1 MKPLDIAAT
10 AEASENCLQYVI
22 LPPEAPRSAVASA
35 LANLD
40 VIALDPLVEACDGV
54 SVRQLQARPFSII
67 KLDFGTIHRGVANT
81 GGFERIMFWISFS
94 RCVDLLP
101 LEPMVQVVR

>member
-10 AEASENCLQYVI
+10 AEASGTPVRKSYNDGPAGVALLGMVS
-22 LPPEAPRSAVASA
+22 EAEQGIAAKSAGLRQRAPIAGASVFTHQVGFR
-35 LANLD
+35 N
-40 VIALDPLVEACDGV
+40 
-54 SVRQLQARPFSII
+54 
-67 KLDFGTIHRGVANT
+67 IHRGVANT
-81 GGFERIMFWISFS
+81 GGFERLMFWISFS

>member
-1 MKPLDIAAT
+1 
-10 AEASENCLQYVI
+10 
-22 LPPEAPRSAVASA
+22 
-35 LANLD
+35 
-40 VIALDPLVEACDGV
+40 LDPLVEACDYV
-54 SVRQLQARPFSII
+54 SVRQLLARPFSII

>member
-1 MKPLDIAAT
+1 MV
-10 AEASENCLQYVI
+10 LQGS
-22 LPPEAPRSAVASA
+22 PCWAWSQRPSRA
-35 LANLD
+35 LLQK
-40 VIALDPLVEACDGV
+40 ALDCV

-67 KLDFGTIHRGVANT
+67 KLDFGTIHRSVANT

>member
-1 MKPLDIAAT
+1 
-10 AEASENCLQYVI
+10 
-22 LPPEAPRSAVASA
+22 
-35 LANLD
+35 
-40 VIALDPLVEACDGV
+40 
-54 SVRQLQARPFSII
+54 VRQLQARPFSII

>member
-1 MKPLDIAAT
+1 L
-10 AEASENCLQYVI
+10 LQK
-22 LPPEAPRSAVASA
+22 
-35 LANLD
+35 
-40 VIALDPLVEACDGV
+40 ALDCV

-81 GGFERIMFWISFS
+81 
-94 RCVDLLP
+94 CVDPLP

>member
-1 MKPLDIAAT
+1 M
-10 AEASENCLQYVI
+10 LQK
-22 LPPEAPRSAVASA
+22 
-35 LANLD
+35 
-40 VIALDPLVEACDGV
+40 ALDYV
-54 SVRQLQARPFSII
+54 SVRQLQARPSII

>member
-1 MKPLDIAAT
+1 MV
-10 AEASENCLQYVI
+10 LQGS
-22 LPPEAPRSAVASA
+22 PCWAWSQRPSRA
-35 LANLD
+35 LLQK
-40 VIALDPLVEACDGV
+40 ALDCV

-94 RCVDLLP
+94 RCGDLLP
-101 LEPMVQVVR
+101 LEPMVQVVQ